1 MITLEVDKVDAGA
14 AEKFEIEPNS
24 LKSWKLITNIP
35 KDASFRSRDIAVGM
49 KITGYIIPGYKDT
62 AGDSTLKLAEWARVP
77 SASADAYRHITLK
90 QISVGVVERL
100 IEFQDCYVANYKEHF
115 DSQGGDGTFEME
127 VRIRRI
133 AKQDVLFGFNAGF
146 TE

>member
-1 MITLEVDKVDAGA
+1 MITLEVDKVDAGT

-62 AGDSTLKLAEWARVP
+62 AGDSTLKLQSGQEFLPLVQ
-77 SASADAYRHITLK
+77 TLTVT
-90 QISVGVVERL
+90 SR
-100 IEFQDCYVANYKEHF
+100 
-115 DSQGGDGTFEME
+115 
-127 VRIRRI
+127 
-133 AKQDVLFGFNAGF
+133 
-146 TE
+146 